1 MGHGTAVRRVD
12 HGGAALPNN
21 GEEYSHA
28 QREKKR
34 GKGHGV
40 VITPS

>member
-1 MGHGTAVRRVD
+1 MAPMAHYNHVEQFSR
-12 HGGAALPNN
+12 
-21 GEEYSHA
+21 A
-28 QREKKR
+28 QQEKKG

>member
-1 MGHGTAVRRVD
+1 MAPTAHYNHG
-12 HGGAALPNN
+12 
-21 GEEYSHA
+21 EQFSHA
-28 QREKKR
+28 QPEKKG

>member
-1 MGHGTAVRRVD
+1 MVPTA
-12 HGGAALPNN
+12 HYNN
-21 GEEYSHA
+21 GEQFSHA
-28 QREKKR
+28 QREKKG

>member
-1 MGHGTAVRRVD
+1 VEQGLRYGV
-12 HGGAALPNN
+12 AALPNN
-21 GEEYSHA
+21 GEESSHA
-28 QREKKR
+28 QTEKKR